1 MRRVHKNEKRSDAT
15 IQALQSE
22 KDNIMHL
29 VCYRIHL
36 IPYQDLL
43 STCFKDINIKEE
55 KHKLFERSLINNIN
69 IFHET
74 PQISKR
80 KKQCSASLVWES
92 EDKTQIF
99 FRFGKE
105 RNTEIRDREFRL
117 SNKVINWDVYLD
129 ILIDLKAQ
137 IIAVEKN
144 AKLPFSFLEDT
155 FFNRIKQEL
164 ANNNIEL
171 KFISM
176 AETSDFWNFIKEN
189 QDTISELEVEVFAPN
204 MPASSRPANKLLK
217 EIRAD
222 FGADSAKLTA
232 KKDHGA
238 LKLSRDNKDVQ
249 GIADLS
255 REGVGSVEMKT
266 QADEDHQVKIYNSR
280 SGDVQKSIESDK
292 KKLDSSVDT
301 HDHTYLKYL
310 KEIFNKIKKLVERRT
325 S

>member
-1 MRRVHKNEKRSDAT
+1 MR
-15 IQALQSE
+15 
-22 KDNIMHL
+22 L

-36 IPYQDLL
+36 IPYKDLL
-43 STCFKDINIKEE
+43 SACFKDTNIEEE
-55 KHKLFERSLINNIN
+55 KHKIFEKCLIDNIN
-69 IFHET
+69 FFHET
-74 PQISKR
+74 PQINKW
-80 KKQCSASLVWES
+80 KKLCSASLVWES

-117 SNKVINWDVYLD
+117 SNNVLNWDVYLD
-129 ILIDLKAQ
+129 ILVDIKAQ
-137 IIAVEKN
+137 VIAVEKN
-144 AKLPFSFLEDT
+144 SKLSFGVLRDCFFS
-155 FFNRIKQEL
+155 RIKKEL
-164 ANNNIEL
+164 ANSNIEL

-176 AETSDFWNFIKEN
+176 AEFSTFLNFIQDN
-189 QDTISELEVEVFAPN
+189 QDNISELVVEVFAPN
-204 MPASSRPANKLLK
+204 MPASSRPANRLLT
-217 EIRAD
+217 EMRTD
-222 FGADSAKLTA
+222 LGADSTKLTA

-238 LKLSRDNKDVQ
+238 LKLTMDNDDVK

-255 REGVGSVEMKT
+255 REGVGYVKMKT

-301 HDHTYLKYL
+301 HEHTCL

>member
-1 MRRVHKNEKRSDAT
+1 MRRVHKNEKRSNAT

-43 STCFKDINIKEE
+43 STCFKDINIKE
-55 KHKLFERSLINNIN
+55 KRHKLFERSLINNIN

-105 RNTEIRDREFRL
+105 RNTEIRDREFHL

-144 AKLPFSFLEDT
+144 SKLSFGALNDLLFS
-155 FFNRIKQEL
+155 RIKAEL

-171 KFISM
+171 KFIPM
-176 AETSDFWNFIKEN
+176 AEITNFWRFIQEN
-189 QDTISELEVEVFAPN
+189 QNNISELEVEVFAPN
-204 MPASSRPANKLLK
+204 MPANSRPANKVLT
-217 EIRAD
+217 EVRAD
-222 FGADSAKLTA
+222 FGADSAKLKAVKT
-232 KKDHGA
+232 HGS
-238 LKLSRDNKDVQ
+238 LKLSKDNEDVQ
-249 GIADLS
+249 GFAALS
-255 REGVGSVEMKT
+255 QEGIGYVGMKT
-266 QADEDHQVKIYNSR
+266 QANEDHQAKIYNSR
-280 SGDVQKSIESDK
+280 TGKVQKNIECDK
-292 KKLDSSVDT
+292 KQLDTSTEAGDY
-301 HDHTYLKYL
+301 TYLTK
-310 KEIFNKIKKLVERRT
+310 IINKIEKLIKG
-325 S
+325 SSS